1 MFKSVAIH
9 LAQVTKSAYAPA
21 AAPWSDG
28 KQALSSADNMEGVQ
42 MTQHHPAEISAE
54 QQQRS
59 QSAGLADLVNRLAQ
73 ELTEA
78 RRALATATRKLGTT
92 GRTLEGR
99 TQELTEARAALALLL
114 ATLDS
119 TTDGILAMGY
129 FGRAMH
135 YNSRFIEMWRIP
147 EDKLATL
154 NDASLLA
161 IQLSQ
166 VKDPAR
172 FLADV
177 QDRKAQVDAEKLTM
191 IEMTDGRILECQAQ
205 PQRVRGKRVG
215 TVTSFRDVTQQE
227 RLERVISALEAD
239 LPREVAEAK
248 ASTY

>member
-1 MFKSVAIH
+1 
-9 LAQVTKSAYAPA
+9 
-21 AAPWSDG
+21 
-28 KQALSSADNMEGVQ
+28 
-42 MTQHHPAEISAE
+42 MTQAHIGELQIE
-54 QQQRS
+54 QRPQT
-59 QSAGLADLVNRLAQ
+59 AGLPDLVNRLAQ

-78 RRALATATRKLGTT
+78 RRALAAATQKLGTT
-92 GRTLEGR
+92 SRTLEGR
-99 TQELTEARAALALLL
+99 THELIEARAALALLL

-119 TTDGILAMGY
+119 TTEGILAMGY

-135 YNSRFIEMWRIP
+135 YNTRFIEMWRIP
-147 EDKLATL
+147 ADKLATL
-154 NDASLLA
+154 NEAALLTM
-161 IQLSQ
+161 QMSQ
-166 VKDPAR
+166 VKDPER

-177 QDRKAQVDAEKLTM
+177 QERKAHIDAEKLTM
-191 IEMTDGRILECQAQ
+191 IQMTDGRILECHVQ